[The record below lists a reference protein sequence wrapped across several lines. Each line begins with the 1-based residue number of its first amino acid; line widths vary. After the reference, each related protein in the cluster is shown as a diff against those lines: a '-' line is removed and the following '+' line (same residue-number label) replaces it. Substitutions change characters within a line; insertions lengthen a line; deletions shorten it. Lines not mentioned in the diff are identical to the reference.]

1 MSQSLRSPKQG
12 NILLG
17 LRPEHT
23 DLLTSNSKNCFN
35 GKITYKENL
44 GSDIYLHVIL
54 KEGQHKMIVRTEP
67 GKAIDT
73 KIGDTVKIGLM
84 VDKLMAFEKNGQ
96 YIPIKS
102 ES

>member
-1 MSQSLRSPKQG
+1 
-12 NILLG
+12 
-17 LRPEHT
+17 
-23 DLLTSNSKNCFN
+23 
-35 GKITYKENL
+35 
-44 GSDIYLHVIL
+44 
-54 KEGQHKMIVRTEP
+54 MIVRTEP

-96 YIPIKS
+96 YLPIKS